1 MEKTITF
8 IILIG
13 LLIFVIGVL
22 GYLFVS
28 YVKENVVLFRGF
40 NWKIFGE
47 VLLWRLYVT
56 VRLVIF
62 FMAGIFIV
70 GWSIMKMVQTSGTD
84 WRKTKATLSRVTLSE
99 RTINSE
105 PEKFLTTVYEFQVEG
120 NKYEVYD
127 EVARYS
133 FMSVEKQIEE
143 VWSLYKNKDVF
154 YNEDNPYQTTLIKED
169 TGIVMYIPLLVTGF
183 LFMLFSY
190 WLVMEAYKQK
200 LSDS

>member
-105 PEKFLTTVYEFQVEG
+105 PEEFLTTVYEFQVQG

-133 FMSVEKQIEE
+133 FMPVENQIEE
-143 VWSLYKNKDVF
+143 VWSSYKTKDVF

-169 TGIVMYIPLLVTGF
+169 TGIVMYISLLVTGF

>member
-1 MEKTITF
+1 MEKTIT
-8 IILIG
+8 IIIIIG
-13 LLIFVIGVL
+13 LLIFVVGVL
-22 GYLFVS
+22 LYLFVE
-28 YVKENVVLFRGF
+28 YVKENIVLFRSF

-62 FMAGIFIV
+62 FIAGLFIA
-70 GWSIMKMVQTSGTD
+70 GWSIKEMLQTSGTD
-84 WRKTKATLSRVTLSE
+84 WKKTKATLSRVTLNE

-105 PEKFLTTVYEFQVEG
+105 PEEFLTTVYEFQVEG

-143 VWSLYKNKDVF
+143 VRSLYETKDIF
-154 YNEDNPYQTTLIKED
+154 YNEDNPDQTSLKEED
-169 TGIVMYIPLLVTGF
+169 TGIAMYISELFIGF
-183 LFMLFSY
+183 FLMLFSY

-200 LSDS
+200 LADS